1 MRCLLRGR
9 LPARGDQATAA
20 ASNFV
25 ARDCR
30 ERPAPVTF
38 THEIVASGVGSTF
51 FFYVSGVNESSV
63 LLFFVFSVFFYVF
76 STFSPSTNGVGS
88 TFLSST
94 KTPGST
100 LFPSTN
106 NSGSLR
112 DFTFSA
118 QFKKVLAGAF
128 RFLRAKVD
136 RFGGPPLCVNTDR
149 RTL

>member
-51 FFYVSGVNESSV
+51 FSTFRASTSRPFCCFLFSRCFF
-63 LLFFVFSVFFYVF
+63 LLFF
-76 STFSPSTNGVGS
+76 
-88 TFLSST
+88 L
-94 KTPGST
+94 
-100 LFPSTN
+100 
-106 NSGSLR
+106 
-112 DFTFSA
+112 
-118 QFKKVLAGAF
+118 
-128 RFLRAKVD
+128 RFLRQRMGSVL
-136 RFGGPPLCVNTDR
+136 RFCRQRRRPVLRCSRQPTIPVPCAISLSPHSLRKFLQELFGSFGRRSTGLAGPLFV
-149 RTL
+149 